1 MCGPQLTERRLYS
14 LHSRAGHARPL
25 LSNKRSG
32 MSLFAGIP
40 FLSFSLTAPAAFSI
54 TDVPLS
60 TAGICKRR
68 GGCAIIR

>member
-25 LSNKRSG
+25 LSNKRKKRDVT
-32 MSLFAGIP
+32 FAGIP

-54 TDVPLS
+54 TDVPL
-60 TAGICKRR
+60 
-68 GGCAIIR
+68 